1 MHYKNKDNLSPVIFF
16 CFNRLDHLIDCINSL
31 KRNELAKKTTII
43 FYSDGPKKNTDILKV
58 RRIRRY
64 LINLK
69 GFKKKK
75 LVFRNKNFGTK
86 KNITQGINET
96 FKKYDKAIILEDD
109 IIVGKYFLKFM
120 NFSLDNYFNQ
130 KNIWH
135 INGWSYP
142 FMKKS
147 SNDIN
152 FLRSMNCWGWAT
164 WKDRWKHL
172 SLDDE
177 RLIKKFTN
185 KKIHKFNIFSTMD
198 HFSQILRNKRKT
210 LSSWAVYWHATI
222 FLKKGI
228 CIYPKFSMVRN
239 IGFDGSGRMSSQ
251 YQYKSYINNNFKK
264 YQFND
269 YIVLDKKLINQE
281 FLYYF
286 QKKRIL
292 RKIVILIKK
301 FLYKYL

>member
-1 MHYKNKDNLSPVIFF
+1 MSNLSPIIYI
-16 CFNRLDHLIDCINSL
+16 CYNRLEHTKKSLSSL
-31 KRNELAKKTTII
+31 KKNKLAKKSNIII
-43 FYSDGPKKNTDILKV
+43 FSDEAKSPKEDKKVLNIRNYLKK
-58 RRIRRY
+58 
-64 LINLK
+64 LK
-69 GFKKKK
+69 GFKSKK
-75 LVFRNKNFGTK
+75 LILRNKNFGTK
-86 KNITQGINET
+86 FNIVSAINYT
-96 FKKYDKAIILEDD
+96 FKKFDRAIIIEDD
-109 IIVGKYFLKFM
+109 LIVSKSFLTFM
-120 NFSLDNYFNQ
+120 NECLNKYKDK

-198 HFSQILRNKRKT
+198 HFSQIIRNKRKT

-269 YIVLDKKLINQE
+269 HIVLDEKLINQE

>member
-1 MHYKNKDNLSPVIFF
+1 MKKLSHLAPIVLITY
-16 CFNRLDHLIDCINSL
+16 NRPDHLIKSL
-31 KRNELAKKTTII
+31 KSLKKNKLSKKSTII
-43 FYSDGPKKNTDILKV
+43 IYSDGAKNSEDKKKILK
-58 RRIRRY
+58 IRKIIK
-64 LINLK
+64 LVK
-69 GFKKKK
+69 GFKSKKIIERK
-75 LVFRNKNFGTK
+75 KNYGTK
-86 KNITQGINET
+86 KNITNAINES
-96 FKKYDKAIILEDD
+96 FKKYDKIIVIEDD
-109 IIVGKYFLKFM
+109 LIVSKYFLSFM
-120 NFSLDNYFNQ
+120 NYCLDRYKDK

-172 SLDDE
+172 SLENE
-177 RLIKKFTN
+177 RLIKNFTN
-185 KKIHKFNIFSTMD
+185 KQIHKFNIFSTMD

-269 YIVLDKKLINQE
+269 NIVLDKKLINQE